1 MVRCVGWAVLAV
13 AAAGAA
19 PAQDAA
25 RPVTKVAFGSCA
37 DQNKPCPV
45 WARLA
50 DAKPEVLVLLGDTIY
65 ADLEDGKLV
74 PANPAKIKACYDELA
89 KLPDFKRVR
98 EGAKIIATWDDHD
111 YGNNDAGVEYE
122 HKDESQKLFLD
133 FFNVPTDDP
142 RRARKG
148 VYHAETFGPEGQR
161 IQVITLD
168 TRYHR
173 SKLQKGPRARFPGYT
188 GLIAPY
194 LPNTEAGAT
203 MLGEE
208 QWKWLEGQLKQPADL
223 RLIGSGI
230 QVVSEDHPF
239 EKWTNIPAERD
250 RLYRLI
256 RDTKANGVVFLS
268 GDRHLGE
275 LSMDPDAVGYPL
287 YDITSSGLNQGSKSW
302 RPAEKNRH
310 RIAAMPYGDNYGLV
324 TVNWAGEDTTV
335 SLQLRDDA
343 GEVVVRHTLKL
354 SVLRASNDATEQP
367 KLPTGVLTPQ
377 EALKKVGEEV
387 TVQMTVQAGR
397 GFKER
402 ILLNSEKDFRS
413 EKNLTVVVNAK
424 ALTGKWDKAT
434 FETFKD
440 KTVRVKG
447 KVTKYTPKAGNDQI
461 EIMVNDEKQIEIVE
475 K

>member
-1 MVRCVGWAVLAV
+1 MIRFLGWAVMLVVASG
-13 AAAGAA
+13 AAA
-19 PAQDAA
+19 QDK
-25 RPVTKVAFGSCA
+25 PITKIAFGSCA
-37 DQNKPCPV
+37 DQNKPCPI
-45 WARLA
+45 WGKLA
-50 DAKPEVLVLLGDTIY
+50 DEKPDVLVLLGDNIY
-65 ADLEDGKLV
+65 ADIEDGKLV

-89 KLPDFKRVR
+89 KVADFKRLR
-98 EGAKIIATWDDHD
+98 DGCRLIATWDDHD

-133 FFNVPTDDP
+133 FFNVPDKDP
-142 RRARKG
+142 RRTRWG

-161 IQVITLD
+161 VQVIVLD
-168 TRYHR
+168 GRYHR
-173 SKLQKGPRARFPGYT
+173 SPLDKGPRASFPGYT

-194 LPNTEAGAT
+194 LPNTKAGAT

-208 QWKWLEGQLKQPADL
+208 QWKWLEEQLKQPADL
-223 RLIGSGI
+223 RIIGSGI

-239 EKWTNIPAERD
+239 EKWTNIPTERD

-256 RDTKANGVVFLS
+256 RDTKANGVVFVS

-287 YDITSSGLNQGSKSW
+287 YDVTSSGFNQASKTW

-310 RIAAMPYGDNYGLV
+310 RIAAMPYGDNYGLI
-324 TVNWAGEDTTV
+324 TVAWAGADTKV

-343 GEVVVRHTLKL
+343 GEIVVRQTVKL
-354 SVLRASNDATEQP
+354 SVLRDDKKETP
-367 KLPTGVLTPQ
+367 KVPPGVLTPQ

-387 TVQMTVQAGR
+387 TVQMQVQAGR

-402 ILLNSEKDFRS
+402 ILLNSEKDFKS
-413 EKNLTVVVNAK
+413 EKNLTIVVTAK

-440 KTVRVKG
+440 KTIRVKG
-447 KVTKYTPKAGNDQI
+447 KVTKFTPKTGSDQI
-461 EIMVNDEKQIEIVE
+461 QIELSDEKQIEIVE

>member
-1 MVRCVGWAVLAV
+1 MIRILGWAVLAITATSV
-13 AAAGAA
+13 ASAQEAGK
-19 PAQDAA
+19 PI
-25 RPVTKVAFGSCA
+25 TKIAFGSCA

-45 WARLA
+45 WGKVA
-50 DAKPEVLVLLGDTIY
+50 DEKPDVLVLLGDTIY

-74 PANPAKIKACYDELA
+74 PANPAKIKACYDDLA
-89 KLPDFKRVR
+89 KLPDFKRLR
-98 EGAKIIATWDDHD
+98 EGCRIVATWDDHD

-133 FFNVPTDDP
+133 FFNVPAGDP
-142 RRARKG
+142 RRSRKG

-161 IQVITLD
+161 VQVITLD
-168 TRYHR
+168 ARYHR
-173 SKLQKGPRARFPGYT
+173 SQLDRGPRAPFPGYT

-194 LPNTEAGAT
+194 LPNTKAGAT
-203 MLGEE
+203 MLGED
-208 QWKWLEGQLKQPADL
+208 QWKWLEEQLKQPADL
-223 RLIGSGI
+223 RIIGSGI
-230 QVVSEDHPF
+230 QVISEDHPF
-239 EKWTNIPAERD
+239 EKWTNIPTERD

-287 YDITSSGLNQGSKSW
+287 YDVTSSGLNQASKNW

-310 RIAAMPYGDNYGLV
+310 RVAAMPYGDNYGLI
-324 TVNWAGEDTTV
+324 TVNWAGADTKV
-335 SLQLRDDA
+335 SLQLRDEA
-343 GEVVVRHTLKL
+343 GEVVVRHTVKL
-354 SVLRASNDATEQP
+354 SVLRDDKKESP
-367 KLPTGVLTPQ
+367 KLPPGVLTPH

-387 TVQMTVQAGR
+387 TVQLQVQAGR

-413 EKNLTVVVNAK
+413 EKNLTVVVTAK
-424 ALTGKWDKAT
+424 ALTGKWEKAT

-447 KVTKYTPKAGNDQI
+447 KVTKFTPKTGSDQI
-461 EIMVNDEKQIEIVE
+461 QIELSDEKQIEIVE